1 MTPCYPLALAALLA
15 LSCAQA
21 AEPPPPSPREV
32 CVALLSGALVASG
45 VEQLCQLPQRTL
57 SSQLQQGFSLL
68 GCTRQ
73 VSEQEGVQLSK
84 RIAEQINQQAR
95 QQDRQTFC
103 AQKQQAYQAIAAR
116 IHSLAGQST
125 PGSRALRASPPK
137 HRLG

>member
-103 AQKQQAYQAIAAR
+103 AQKQQAYQTSLREFTPLLDKAR
-116 IHSLAGQST
+116 QEAG
-125 PGSRALRASPPK
+125 R
-137 HRLG
+137 